1 MGATTAAAVKVAG
14 DRVAI
19 GDLGLRSFGG
29 FGGRDGGYG
38 GGDGGSRYSRGG
50 GDSERKW

>member
-1 MGATTAAAVKVAG
+1 MVALPEERVGATTAAAVKVAG

-29 FGGRDGGYG
+29 FEGMI
-38 GGDGGSRYSRGG
+38 
-50 GDSERKW
+50 EV